1 MEETVKYTLPL
12 QSRLRM
18 DRRRSNR
25 QKAARVIELMKELG
39 LLKSQN
45 TRIGIPG
52 QDKALSG
59 GERKRLAFAAEVNL

>member
-1 MEETVKYTLPL
+1 
-12 QSRLRM
+12 M

-59 GERKRLAFAAEVNL
+59 GERKRLAFAAEVP